1 MSKVNEH
8 DQNLFISETLKL
20 RIMNEP
26 LSKLA
31 DKEICSVKSPSSS
44 YTCKGGRT
52 FNKKLKIVLQAYPHN
67 IDLIPIYFSWQV
79 FPVQVDPDSDENV
92 HMFFARGERWR
103 RLRSIVNPAFS
114 STKMRTV
121 RKNKYFSKKINK
133 EENIFYIILNML

>member
-1 MSKVNEH
+1 MDRFQNWQIRKFVVSKVH
-8 DQNLFISETLKL
+8 HLLTLVGG
-20 RIMNEP
+20 
-26 LSKLA
+26 A
-31 DKEICSVKSPSSS
+31 DIQQKI
-44 YTCKGGRT
+44 
-52 FNKKLKIVLQAYPHN
+52 KIVLQAYPHN

-121 RKNKYFSKKINK
+121 RKNKYF
-133 EENIFYIILNML
+133 